1 MKRKDIIT
9 EELNLIQIQ
18 IQRMAGNSF
27 IIKGWYVTFMSAF
40 ITYMFTQK
48 KIELIYLGI
57 IPIIGCG
64 IYDCYFLYL
73 EKLYREKY
81 NWVIKNI
88 NLNIFLFNL
97 NPYEKRM
104 LNKNILWRNI
114 FYSNPII
121 GFYFLP
127 LITIIFILIF

>member
-1 MKRKDIIT
+1 MKRKDKLA

-40 ITYMFTQK
+40 IAYMFTK
-48 KIELIYLGI
+48 KNFSLIFWGSLPILG
-57 IPIIGCG
+57 CS

-81 NWVIKNI
+81 NWVIANI
-88 NLNIFLFNL
+88 ENNDFLFNL
-97 NPYEKRM
+97 NPHKKEM
-104 LNKNILWRNI
+104 LNK
-114 FYSNPII
+114 PISWKKI
-121 GFYFLP
+121 WFSKPIVGFYILP
-127 LITIIFILIF
+127 LIIVLVIA